1 MDAERSPQS
10 QGRMLRYRTHMAI
23 RHPLR
28 RYRSLNETQLLQ
40 PRSCERPF
48 RIFPSF

>member
-10 QGRMLRYRTHMAI
+10 QGRMLRHRTHMVV

-28 RYRSLNETQLLQ
+28 RNRSFNETQLL
-40 PRSCERPF
+40 
-48 RIFPSF
+48 